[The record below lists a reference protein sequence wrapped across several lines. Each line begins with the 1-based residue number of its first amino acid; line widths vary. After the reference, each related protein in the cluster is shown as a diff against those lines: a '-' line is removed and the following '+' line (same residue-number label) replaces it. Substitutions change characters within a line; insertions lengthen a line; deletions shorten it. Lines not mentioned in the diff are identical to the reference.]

1 MPIENTA
8 AAASLNLEQANADLA
23 VLSPLERVRWAAARF
38 GESAVT
44 LASMQKTS
52 SVLLHLFHE
61 LGLKNEVLFVDTGFH
76 FPETLKLRDEC
87 MRRYGLNVVTL
98 YPELTPAQQEQKYE
112 TRLYNFVDG
121 QPECC
126 RLRKEEPFIKHVRE
140 HGRKLLM
147 LGLMKSEGGR
157 RAKLQP
163 LMRDPRI
170 DGYTLHPILDWDE
183 HDVDAYILEHGVPVN
198 ALHAQN
204 YPSIGCQVCT
214 TPVAPGEDPRA
225 GRWRHLRKEGD
236 GPKYCGLNFTD
247 GSGI

>member
-1 MPIENTA
+1 MFWK
-8 AAASLNLEQANADLA
+8 
-23 VLSPLERVRWAAARF
+23 LS
-38 GESAVT
+38 
-44 LASMQKTS
+44 
-52 SVLLHLFHE
+52 
-61 LGLKNEVLFVDTGFH
+61 LKNEVLFVDTGFH
-76 FPETLKLRDEC
+76 FAETLRLRDEF

-98 YPELTPAQQEQKYE
+98 YPELTPAQQEQKYDAK
-112 TRLYNFVDG
+112 LYTFIDG

-126 RLRKEEPFIKHVRE
+126 RMRKEEPFIKHVRA

-147 LGLMKSEGGR
+147 LGLLRSEGGR

-183 HDVDAYILEHGVPVN
+183 HDVDEYNLQNEVPVN
-198 ALHAQN
+198 ELHLKN
-204 YPSIGCQVCT
+204 FPSIGCQVCT

-225 GRWRHLRKEGD
+225 GRWRHLRKEGE
-236 GPKYCGLNFTD
+236 GPRYCGINFTD